1 MRILVTGAAGFIG
14 SHLVRTLCQQGHE
27 VHALDSLIETTYS
40 AEIKKLRWQYMKEN
54 YNAMFYEK
62 DLRYDEI
69 EDIIASVDIIVNEA
83 GIPGLMMSWANLE
96 VYSQCNVVAVGKLL
110 EVLKKFP
117 TKRLVHISTSS
128 VYGLNALGDEAAET
142 RPISPYGVTKLAA
155 EKLIHAY
162 ASEFDLDFVIL
173 RYYSIFGPGQRP
185 DMGYSI
191 FIDSILNDVDIKV
204 FGDGRQ
210 IRSNTF
216 ISDCIDGT
224 ILAIQRGKNGE
235 TYNISGGEE
244 VSVLEVLEALGSF
257 LGKSPSIQFL
267 PGRPGDQF
275 KTSGNWQKAS
285 RDLGYRPKID
295 IKSGLKLQAEAFQDS
310 RFF

>member
-117 TKRLVHISTSS
+117 KPPSRIELLTPGLQDQCSS
-128 VYGLNALGDEAAET
+128 
-142 RPISPYGVTKLAA
+142 
-155 EKLIHAY
+155 H
-162 ASEFDLDFVIL
+162 
-173 RYYSIFGPGQRP
+173 
-185 DMGYSI
+185 
-191 FIDSILNDVDIKV
+191 
-204 FGDGRQ
+204 
-210 IRSNTF
+210 
-216 ISDCIDGT
+216 
-224 ILAIQRGKNGE
+224 
-235 TYNISGGEE
+235 
-244 VSVLEVLEALGSF
+244 
-257 LGKSPSIQFL
+257 
-267 PGRPGDQF
+267 
-275 KTSGNWQKAS
+275 
-285 RDLGYRPKID
+285 
-295 IKSGLKLQAEAFQDS
+295 
-310 RFF
+310 